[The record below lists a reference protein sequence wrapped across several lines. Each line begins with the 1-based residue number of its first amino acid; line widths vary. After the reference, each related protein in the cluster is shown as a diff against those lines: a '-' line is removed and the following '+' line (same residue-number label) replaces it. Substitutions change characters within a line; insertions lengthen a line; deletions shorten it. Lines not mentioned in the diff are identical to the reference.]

1 MSVIHNKFTEK
12 CEEKNNNIEM
22 KEWVVLAL
30 KLLTSNDEDIYF
42 VSVCWWS
49 VWTWN
54 SNSYP
59 VEKLYILR
67 Y

>member
-42 VSVCWWS
+42 VSVCW
-49 VWTWN
+49 
-54 SNSYP
+54 
-59 VEKLYILR
+59 
-67 Y
+67 